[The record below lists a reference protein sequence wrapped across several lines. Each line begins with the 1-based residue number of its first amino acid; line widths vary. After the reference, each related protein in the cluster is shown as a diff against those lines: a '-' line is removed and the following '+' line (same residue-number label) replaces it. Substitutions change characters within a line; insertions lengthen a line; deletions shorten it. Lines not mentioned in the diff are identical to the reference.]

1 MYKTHITKWELDK
14 RNKEH
19 EVMAIVRKKCQR
31 DAVGKSSE
39 FHIRGRLVSI
49 EDVHRYLKR
58 KGMSV
63 EDAIARRAATPP
75 NLRCCTPEAV
85 PSSPTN
91 PEIFEVHRRILVS
104 VRNHVF

>member
-63 EDAIARRAATPP
+63 EDAIARRAASPLLYAGSCTQFPYKP
-75 NLRCCTPEAV
+75 RELRGASADSC
-85 PSSPTN
+85 
-91 PEIFEVHRRILVS
+91 
-104 VRNHVF
+104 